1 MILNNKE
8 YINLLFKEALKVRE
22 NAYVPYSKFKVG
34 AAILTEKGNIYTGC
48 NVENSSFGLTICA
61 ERNAV
66 FKAISNGENKFKY
79 MIVVADTKEPVS
91 PCGACRQVVS
101 EFGDFEI
108 ILSNLNGDFK
118 YTSVKELLPYNFS
131 EEHLNEK

>member
-8 YINLLFKEALKVRE
+8 YVNILFKEALKVRE

-48 NVENSSFGLTICA
+48 NVENSSFGLTVCA

-66 FKAISNGENKFKY
+66 FKAVSNGEKNFRC
-79 MIVVADTKEPVS
+79 MVVVADTKEPVS